1 MKPKR
6 YVQRK
11 LNFDTYIAHYAFGPD
26 PAEERQRQREEHLK
40 RIHITYQPKTLHPKR
55 VTANPVESEDE
66 PWSIIYVNGKYQPWG
81 NLPETY
87 SGQHEGKPFG
97 QPYVI
102 NIGNTMYDPFFEPDW
117 KTKHSKEIND
127 YLSSLL
133 KVDGKNGIAEYASL
147 TESQQQRVYANVKE
161 YRRLCTEVLQWK
173 IPMEIEQ
180 FWNQISEN

>member
-87 SGQHEGKPFG
+87 SGQHEGKSFG

-127 YLSSLL
+127 YLSKSPLE
-133 KVDGKNGIAEYASL
+133 KDVS
-147 TESQQQRVYANVKE
+147 
-161 YRRLCTEVLQWK
+161 
-173 IPMEIEQ
+173 EIEIWIHNRSQ
-180 FWNQISEN
+180 YDITCKEISYCDLL